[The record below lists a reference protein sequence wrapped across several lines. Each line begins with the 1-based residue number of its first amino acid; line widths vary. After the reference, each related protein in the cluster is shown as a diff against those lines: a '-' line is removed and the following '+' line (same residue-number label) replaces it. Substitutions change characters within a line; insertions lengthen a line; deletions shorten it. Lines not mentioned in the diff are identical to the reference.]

1 MRSGRSAGCG
11 LSGRRLRPLITLLV
25 AVLFGFVLAAA
36 PGIPGLLA
44 RSAGQVALAC
54 GSGNPVMR
62 ANGLLATLDPSTFNS
77 GTDLPDTGGIFAL
90 DYVTG
95 KSIAFG
101 ENLDYIGATPPA
113 DLKLRW
119 KFGDSAT
126 YVNGAAPS
134 HTYTTAGTYL
144 VWVEYYDTTTNSW
157 QFFDYAHI
165 HVVATPPPANPPVAH
180 ASASATSVEISSDIT
195 LDATGSKSQDG
206 SSLTYTWDFNDGTRT
221 SGVKVSHQYVLP
233 GRTLVQLTVADGR
246 GAKAVD
252 TLNLMIVPT
261 NGLPTAAV
269 LASATTIAPG
279 GTISFDASQSH
290 PPSILPNDRI
300 VKFVW
305 AFGDGTPAQTT
316 TDPTISHTYAQAG
329 SYTMTLQ
336 AYDEQDAAGTT
347 TVSIRVGSGGNAGG
361 ASPGHGV
368 GVSWPIIAFPLIG
381 LAVIGYFAVQA
392 QRRRNALIAQRQRA
406 MQLARARRVTVHRPI
421 PPRQQGPRRRTNRP
435 PRPPGRPR

>member
-11 LSGRRLRPLITLLV
+11 RGGRRLRPLGTLLV
-25 AVLFGFVLAAA
+25 AMLVGFVLAAA
-36 PGIPGLLA
+36 PGLIASSG
-44 RSAGQVALAC
+44 GQVALAC
-54 GSGNPVMR
+54 GSGNPVMQ

-95 KSIAFG
+95 KSIAFA
-101 ENLDYIGATPPA
+101 ENLAYVGATPPA

-134 HTYTTAGTYL
+134 HTYTKPGMYL
-144 VWVEYYDTTTNSW
+144 VWVEYYDTTSNSW

-165 HVVATPPPANPPVAH
+165 HVVATTPPANPPVAH
-180 ASASATSVEISSDIT
+180 ASASATSLEIGSAIT
-195 LDATGSKSQDG
+195 LDANGSKSQDG
-206 SSLTYTWDFNDGTRT
+206 SPLTYTWDFNDGTRA
-221 SGVKVSHQYVLP
+221 SGVNVSHQYVLP
-233 GRTLVQLTVADGR
+233 GKTLVQLTVADGR

-252 TLNLMIVPT
+252 TLNLVIVPT

-269 LASATTIAPG
+269 VPSATNIAPG
-279 GTISFDASQSH
+279 GAVSFDASQSH
-290 PPSILPNDRI
+290 PPNILPNDRI

-305 AFGDGTPAQTT
+305 DFGDGTPAQTT

-329 SYTMTLQ
+329 TYTVTLQ

-347 TVSIRVGSGGNAGG
+347 TVSIRVGSGSGSGG
-361 ASPGHGV
+361 G
-368 GVSWPIIAFPLIG
+368 SWPFIGFAIIG
-381 LAVIGYFAVQA
+381 LVALAVAGYFAVQA

-406 MQLARARRVTVHRPI
+406 MQLARARRVTEHMAVPPVHHGPGHSPRPR
-421 PPRQQGPRRRTNRP
+421 PRPRPNRP
-435 PRPPGRPR
+435 TRPPGASR